1 MACNLFLW
9 DILPGFYISG
19 VKCLIFLTE
28 SLFPD
33 NGVFVIPVQCGN
45 SLIIVIQLKY
55 SRLISLPSIFPT
67 VSVFIFLCVN
77 EYHF

>member
-9 DILPGFYISG
+9 DIL
-19 VKCLIFLTE
+19 KCLIFLTGF
-28 SLFPD
+28 LFSD

-55 SRLISLPSIFPT
+55 SRLISRHSIFPA